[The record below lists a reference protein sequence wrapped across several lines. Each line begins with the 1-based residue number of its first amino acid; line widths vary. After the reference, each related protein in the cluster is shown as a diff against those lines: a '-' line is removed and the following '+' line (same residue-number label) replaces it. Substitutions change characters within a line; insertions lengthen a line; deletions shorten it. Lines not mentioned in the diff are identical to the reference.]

1 MAVNTVPAGTAEARP
16 NQREH
21 ILDTALRLMS
31 ERGATGMSMR
41 QLAAACDLQVAAI
54 YHYFESKDA
63 LLAAVVAERRY
74 GARMVDPVPVD
85 PAAAPAERL
94 ADLYRVVFAG
104 AMEEQSIW
112 RLLIGEGMRGEPTV
126 LPVGRELLDLLVP
139 AARSWLAAAVPELGD
154 TSGAAELLVGQMVV
168 GFVRSVFQPDV
179 DTAEIAEA
187 GVRTLTAALF
197 P

>member
-1 MAVNTVPAGTAEARP
+1 MNTVPAGTAEARP

-21 ILDTALRLMS
+21 ILDTALQLMS

-74 GARMVDPVPVD
+74 GARMVDPLPVD
-85 PAAAPAERL
+85 PVAAPAERL

-126 LPVGRELLDLLVP
+126 LPVGRELLDLMIP
-139 AARSWLAAAVPELGD
+139 AARGWLETTVPELAD
-154 TSGAAELLVGQMVV
+154 PAGAAELLVGQMVV
-168 GFVRSVFQPDV
+168 GFVRSVFQPEL

>member
-1 MAVNTVPAGTAEARP
+1 MSTVPAGTAEARP

-74 GARMVDPVPVD
+74 GDRVVDPLPVD
-85 PAAAPAERL
+85 PADPPGDRL

-126 LPVGRELLDLLVP
+126 LPVGRELLDLMVP
-139 AARSWLAAAVPELGD
+139 AARGWLASSVPELSD
-154 TSGAAELLVGQMVV
+154 RAGAAELLVGQMVV

-179 DTAEIAEA
+179 DTAEIAED
-187 GVRTLTAALF
+187 GVRILTAVLL